1 MKPLSW
7 WLCGLLVVLL
17 VGIFDFASGQR
28 GVEEYYDAE
37 YGYSFKYP
45 SGWHVQNM
53 AEGGDNKDI
62 RVMLRGPNGSSFMVV
77 VEKAEKVLTKTVFED
92 EPARIRRVSEMIQQ
106 TIAQVYQAISENIRA
121 VKMTIGERRDLSNDV
136 GIKFYIATLHT
147 MKNGKPIIVAGIH
160 SFPFSK
166 DYAINF
172 TMTAFW
178 DSNATKENETLT
190 TVFNSFHLLGEPSP
204 GEGVAKPSAGA
215 ADKSESK

>member
-1 MKPLSW
+1 MKQQW
-7 WLCGLLVVLL
+7 FCGLLVVLW
-17 VGIFDFASGQR
+17 VGTFDLAKGQPR
-28 GVEEYYDAE
+28 FEEYYDAE
-37 YGYSFKYP
+37 YGYAFKYP

-77 VEKAEKVLTKTVFED
+77 VEKAEKVLTKAVFED
-92 EPARIRRVSEMIQQ
+92 EPGRIRRVNEMIQQ
-106 TIAQVYQAISENIRA
+106 TIVQVYQAISENIRA
-121 VKMTIGERRDLSNDV
+121 VKMTVGERRDLSNDL

-178 DSNATKENETLT
+178 DVNATKENEALT
-190 TVFNSFHLLGEPSP
+190 AVFNSFHLIGEPSP
-204 GEGVAKPSAGA
+204 GEGASKPSARA